1 MMTKNR
7 FFSLN
12 EARRFLALGLPVLV
26 TQIAQMGMNF
36 VDTAMT
42 GQASTADMAA
52 VAVSGSIWVPVS
64 LLGMGCLLSLPAMMA
79 HLVGGGE
86 QQRTPHLLRQGLWLS
101 SLLSLVLM
109 VSVLAC
115 GASAKTSTKVRIA
128 GLKGPTTMGLVNLLS
143 MEKDGTASLDYDL
156 QLYGAADEIVP
167 KLIKGELDMAAI
179 PANLAATLYQKTNG
193 GIQVMAVNTLGVL
206 YVVEKGN
213 TVHSFADLKG
223 RTILSTGKG
232 TTPEYVLRYLLKKN
246 GLDPDKDVKIEYY
259 SEASEVTA
267 QMAAARKDAIAV
279 LPQPYVT
286 AAQMKDSGLRVVL
299 DLTREWN
306 KVCDTQLITGVT
318 VVRTEYAKQNPN
330 VIAAFLT
337 DYQKS
342 VKAANEDI
350 DGTAALCEE
359 VGVVAKAAIAKK
371 ALPKC
376 NIVYRNGQEMKK
388 DISAYLQVLYDASP
402 AAVGGKL
409 PDDNFY
415 YTEPSV
421 LRKVMAA
428 IRNSAK

>member
-1 MMTKNR
+1 MFKKLM
-7 FFSLN
+7 S
-12 EARRFLALGLPVLV
+12 
-26 TQIAQMGMNF
+26 
-36 VDTAMT
+36 
-42 GQASTADMAA
+42 A
-52 VAVSGSIWVPVS
+52 VAAAALCVS
-64 LLGMGCLLSLPAMMA
+64 LA
-79 HLVGGGE
+79 
-86 QQRTPHLLRQGLWLS
+86 
-101 SLLSLVLM
+101 
-109 VSVLAC
+109 AC
-115 GASAKTSTKVRIA
+115 GATATSEAAAEATATPAPAVTEAPAEETASAETADGALRVA

-286 AAQMKDSGLRVVL
+286 AAQMKDSDLRVVL

-306 KVCDTQLITGVT
+306 RVCDTQLITGVT
-318 VVRTEYAKQNPN
+318 VVRTEYAKQNPD

-388 DISAYLQVLYDASP
+388 DISAYLQVLYNASP

>member
-1 MMTKNR
+1 MMKKLT
-7 FFSLN
+7 SL
-12 EARRFLALGLPVLV
+12 LLSVVML
-26 TQIAQMGMNF
+26 
-36 VDTAMT
+36 
-42 GQASTADMAA
+42 
-52 VAVSGSIWVPVS
+52 VS
-64 LLGMGCLLSLPAMMA
+64 L
-79 HLVGGGE
+79 
-86 QQRTPHLLRQGLWLS
+86 
-101 SLLSLVLM
+101 
-109 VSVLAC
+109 LAC
-115 GASAKTSTKVRIA
+115 GASAKTLSAKTLRIA

-143 MEKDGTASLDYDL
+143 MEKNGTAAMDYDL

-167 KLIKGELDMAAI
+167 KLIKGDLDMAAI

-193 GIQVMAVNTLGVL
+193 GIQVLAVNTLGVL
-206 YVVEKGN
+206 YVVEKGD

-232 TTPEYVLRYLLKKN
+232 TTPEYVLRYLLTNN

-267 QMAAARKDAIAV
+267 QMAATKKDAIAV

-286 AAQMKDSGLRVVL
+286 AAQMKDSELRVVL
-299 DLTREWN
+299 DLTKEWN

-318 VVRTEYAKQNPN
+318 VVRTAYAEDHPDVVQ
-330 VIAAFLT
+330 AFLN
-337 DYQKS
+337 DYEKS
-342 VKAANEDI
+342 VNAANTDI

-376 NIVYRNGQEMKK
+376 NIVYRRGEEMKK

-409 PDDNFY
+409 PGDNFY
-415 YTEPSV
+415 WVKPTTSQQV
-421 LRKVMAA
+421 QHQVKKLFQ
-428 IRNSAK
+428 